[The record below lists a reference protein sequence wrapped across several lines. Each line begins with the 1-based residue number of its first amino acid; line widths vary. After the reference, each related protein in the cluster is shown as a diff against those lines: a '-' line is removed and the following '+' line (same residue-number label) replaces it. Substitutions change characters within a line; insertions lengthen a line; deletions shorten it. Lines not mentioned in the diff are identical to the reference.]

1 MRTGMLGV
9 VALMLVGVIVGWSLS
24 ATTGPISTAGA
35 QPTPAGP
42 RFDGAG
48 PGATAPAPIGFEPAW
63 YDAAGMTPDEA
74 VNVAVYENVNRSVV
88 NINTLGLRAEG
99 FFLMAT
105 PERGNGSGSVL
116 SQDGHILTNYHVVEG
131 ARQVAVTLYDGET
144 YSAELVGSDPV
155 NDIAVLKIDAP
166 AESLFPIMLGDSE
179 SLRVG
184 MRVFALG
191 NPFGLDRTMSEGI
204 ISSLNRSL
212 EVQENWIIQSIIQID
227 ASINPGNSGGP
238 LLDAHGQM
246 IGMNTAIASR
256 VNQSAGIG
264 FAIPISLIHRVVPEL
279 IEHGRVI
286 RGNIGISSVTIVD
299 EGLRIAIL
307 DEGGPAERAGLRGP
321 EIERRRTG
329 PLVFESVNRAAADII
344 VAVDGN
350 PVPTVADLQGI
361 LADKRPGDVVNVTV
375 LRQGEIAEVAV
386 ELGE

>member
-9 VALMLVGVIVGWSLS
+9 MALILVGAVVGWSLS
-24 ATTGPISTAGA
+24 ATTETISVAGA

-42 RFDGAG
+42 RFDG
-48 PGATAPAPIGFEPAW
+48 TAPTESAPPPIGYEPGW
-63 YDAAGMTPDEA
+63 YDASGMTPDEA
-74 VNVAVYENVNRSVV
+74 VNVAIYENVNRSVV
-88 NINTLGLRAEG
+88 NINTLGLRSEG
-99 FFLMAT
+99 FFLLAT

-116 SQDGHILTNYHVVEG
+116 DQQGHILTNYHVVEG
-131 ARQVAVTLYDGET
+131 ARQVAVTLFDGET
-144 YSAELVGSDPV
+144 YPATLVGSDAV
-155 NDIAVLKIDAP
+155 NDIAVLKIEAP
-166 AESLFPIMLGDSE
+166 VDDLYPISLGDSE

-321 EIERRRTG
+321 EVVRRRTG
-329 PLVFESVNRAAADII
+329 PLVFESIDRASADII
-344 VAVDGN
+344 VAVDGM
-350 PVPTVADLQGI
+350 PVATVADLQAI
-361 LADKRPGDVVNVTV
+361 LGEKRPGDVVNVTV